1 MLLRVIISSTI
12 CVLITGE
19 REWKIYFQ
27 VQSELNN
34 RLEKHKLDLQDQI
47 NDARLTLK
55 ERK

>member
-1 MLLRVIISSTI
+1 
-12 CVLITGE
+12 VLITGE

-55 ERK
+55 ER